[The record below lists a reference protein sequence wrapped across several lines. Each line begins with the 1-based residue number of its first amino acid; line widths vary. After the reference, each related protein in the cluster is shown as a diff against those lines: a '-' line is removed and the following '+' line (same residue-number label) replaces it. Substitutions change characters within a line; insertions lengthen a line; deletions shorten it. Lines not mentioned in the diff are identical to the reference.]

1 MAYQIK
7 YRTTFATKS
16 GKNVYLNLLEN
27 GYTGDII
34 EYQGIHIDLE
44 YLPTS
49 DDPFEPIYASQ
60 LGAVIDI
67 TDDIENVPN
76 LVTLNDRKYNAQ
88 LYIED
93 DLEWTG
99 WVLSDNVQISYS
111 TGRKILS
118 FNAVDGLALLKD
130 VSLPISTSQNINNIE
145 KLLFYITTAL
155 NTIEFPT
162 NLNIKTVCSYY
173 ATGMNDRDDNPAAE
187 PFNQTYLP
195 YRTFIENDSYI
206 SCFTVLNNIVK
217 SFGCRLFQAG
227 GKWWIV
233 SVNEFANINA
243 YYTEYSS
250 AMAVV
255 SSGTINTLSTIE
267 GYTGNTT
274 QLYFINNSQ
283 SKLLKKGY
291 NRIQQTVS
299 VKNAENLVSNGTF
312 KPYTGNEAD
321 NWDIGAVPPNTVV
334 LVDNPDYNSATYRL
348 TRPLGTN
355 NAYIEIQLA
364 SAGNPASGPYIT
376 SNVIL
381 EVSWIF
387 RGQDLG
393 ALPRGAVYLYIT
405 DGTNYYYWNGLGW
418 INGTISS
425 MDVPPYDG
433 TSGDDVNEYKFKTSI
448 TPIAGQLFF
457 KFQLE
462 AGTGNFAAISD
473 FQIKAIS
480 QVSEINYYGYIVN
493 NNQYAKDIDIPY
505 GYDSPNGIY
514 PTEIGVLMKSDKTA
528 AVQWYEQGSA
538 TTYSSLLLLLIQKYM
553 NVYGKN
559 LINIDC
565 SLSSFDTTNGYINGA
580 KLFKSD
586 DTDPAQ
592 INVSENSYMLGNAT
606 INYGSDETQATL
618 LQTSNVL
625 IEATIGKTYKY
636 NKII

>member
-16 GKNVYLNLLEN
+16 GKNVYLNLLED
-27 GYTGDII
+27 GYSGDII

-67 TDDIENVPN
+67 TDDLENVPN
-76 LVTLNDRKYNAQ
+76 LVTLNDRKYNAK
-88 LYIED
+88 LYID
-93 DLEWTG
+93 NDLEWTG

-155 NTIEFPT
+155 NTIQFPT

-173 ATGMNDRDDNPAAE
+173 AAGMNDRDDSPAAE

-195 YRTFIENDSYI
+195 YRTFIENDSYLP
-206 SCFTVLNNIVK
+206 CFTVLNNIIK

-233 SVNEFANINA
+233 SINEFANINA
-243 YYTEYSS
+243 YYTEYST

-274 QLYFINNSQ
+274 DLYFINNSQ
-283 SKLLKKGY
+283 SKLFKKGY
-291 NRIQQTVS
+291 NRVQQTVS
-299 VKNAENLVSNGTF
+299 VKNAENIASNGTF
-312 KPYTGNEAD
+312 KPYTGNYAD
-321 NWDIGAVPPNTVV
+321 NWDIITSFPGTVT
-334 LVDNPDYNSATYRL
+334 LVDNPDYNSAFYFL
-348 TRPLGTN
+348 NRPGYLGL
-355 NAYIEIQLA
+355 AGIEIQLA
-364 SAGNPASGPYIT
+364 SAGVPASGPYI
-376 SNVIL
+376 SSGIVL

-387 RGQDLG
+387 RGQDFGL
-393 ALPRGAVYLYIT
+393 LPRGNVYLYIT

-418 INGTISS
+418 ILGSIESIS
-425 MDVPPYDG
+425 VPPYSG
-433 TSGDDVNEYKFKTSI
+433 TSGDDVNEFKFKTSI

-457 KFQLE
+457 KYLLE
-462 AGTGNFAAISD
+462 AGTGNYAVISD
-473 FQIKAIS
+473 FQIKATS
-480 QVSEINYYGYIVN
+480 QVSEINYFGYITN
-493 NNQYAKDIDIPY
+493 NNQYAKDINIPY
-505 GYDSPNGIY
+505 GYDSANGIY
-514 PTEIGVLMKSDKTA
+514 PTELGILMKSDKTA
-528 AVQWYEQGSA
+528 AIGWYEQGNA
-538 TTYSSLLLLLIQKYM
+538 TTYSSLFLLLIQKYM

-565 SLSSFDTTNGYINGA
+565 SLASFDTTNGYINGA
-580 KLFKSD
+580 KLFKAD

-592 INVSENSYMLGNAT
+592 INVSNNSYMLGNAT
-606 INYGSDETQATL
+606 INYASDETQATL